1 MAKKDNEV
9 TILQHKIA
17 ATGCAGIRAR
27 NPEFKDLWLRNMNLL
42 QEKLLMIQTK
52 LIIKKL
58 EKQGKLN
65 GN

>member
-1 MAKKDNEV
+1 MAKKDNEI
-9 TILQHKIA
+9 TILYHKIA

-27 NPEFKDLWLRNMNLL
+27 NPDFKALWLRNMNLL
-42 QEKLLMIQTK
+42 QKKLLTIK
-52 LIIKKL
+52 AKIIIKKF